1 MGYQFQGPMDRALIH
16 RTWGLLESTP
26 NAYGHSFDF
35 YAWFKVSGPVSGIF
49 WHMGLLT
56 LMLLSFL
63 RPLRWLATKV
73 GYQPGDGGDFDKI
86 KNIGWSTGL

>member
-1 MGYQFQGPMDRALIH
+1 MDRALIH